1 MAESHGTPDPKFS
14 DFVPRLKGASNWE
27 LWKQRMKIALN
38 SKDPSY
44 WAILIGQGKRPPD
57 LPGMEESDVE
67 AFDDTA
73 TEIIDD
79 IPSASTPA
87 PTTAAAQP
95 ATEEADLSRRK
106 KAVEWVT
113 WKYKPGVKPEEFVT
127 KWRQLFTE
135 MKEAYP
141 IKEDVS
147 SLCALLMF
155 LHAVSNN
162 TACQYWL
169 STVSIPTTSF
179 FHIASADKNKGN
191 KDKKQTKMVYCPFH
205 ERKTKHKPK
214 ECFLN
219 PKNKKD

>member
-169 STVSIPTTSF
+169 STVSIREYWSYDQNLHHF
-179 FHIASADKNKGN
+179 F
-191 KDKKQTKMVYCPFH
+191 
-205 ERKTKHKPK
+205 
-214 ECFLN
+214 
-219 PKNKKD
+219 